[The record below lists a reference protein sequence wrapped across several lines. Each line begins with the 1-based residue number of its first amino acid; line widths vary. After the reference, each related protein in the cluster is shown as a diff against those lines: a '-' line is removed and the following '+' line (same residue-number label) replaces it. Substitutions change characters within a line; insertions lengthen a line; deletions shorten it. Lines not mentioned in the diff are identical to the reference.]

1 MQVVKLICTLLPAKC
16 KNNGGTLVRIKP
28 HYTSQD
34 CSSCGKRVKK
44 ALSVRTHV
52 CKSCGTVLDRDH
64 NAAINIEKVGLDL
77 LDLCPTV

>member
-1 MQVVKLICTLLPAKC
+1 MV
-16 KNNGGTLVRIKP
+16 N
-28 HYTSQD
+28 

-44 ALSVRTHV
+44 ALSVRAHV

-77 LDLCPTV
+77 LGLCPTV